1 MYTVQEHLKQM
12 QEHIEQV
19 KHNQKFHECI
29 VNNFNSQ
36 FFDWKITV
44 LFYVAIHCLKALAAK
59 RKINI
64 GETHHDIEKSVNP
77 EKPNAIM
84 RISKNAWREYKTLFN
99 YSRTA
104 RYNGITDF
112 ATFEKL
118 MEIDHSNCITHLDN
132 FKNYIIG
139 QGIKLPE

>member
-1 MYTVQEHLKQM
+1 
-12 QEHIEQV
+12 
-19 KHNQKFHECI
+19 
-29 VNNFNSQ
+29 
-36 FFDWKITV
+36 
-44 LFYVAIHCLKALAAK
+44 
-59 RKINI
+59 
-64 GETHHDIEKSVNP
+64 
-77 EKPNAIM
+77 M